1 MPEAGAADFHF
12 LRPLWLLALV
22 PVAVVLALLL
32 HRQGTRKRWGNVI
45 APHLLAYLIV
55 APRRWMPN
63 PAYLVAAGLALAS
76 VALAGPTWRR
86 EMPPFVEDKAPLMIA
101 LAVATSMATPDVA
114 PSRLERA
121 KQKISDL
128 MQARTGART
137 GLIAYAGTAHLVMP
151 MTDDSGVIR
160 PFLAA
165 LNPTMMPADGH
176 NVVAAVALAASTLA
190 ADQSAGTILVVADGL
205 QGVDLSALRAAA
217 GANGFLML
225 SIEPTSATMPPP
237 LREST
242 VRVSVDDGDVRALE
256 RRIETRF
263 QAAQADKVGARW
275 RDEGYW
281 LLYPLAMLSLF
292 WFRRG
297 ITVNWAV
304 ILFLSLH
311 VPPAEAQEPRRFRDL
326 WLTPD
331 QQGRMAFDR
340 GDYAAAAK
348 LFADPFWRGISA
360 YRAYDFLAAAAA
372 FEHVTTP
379 EGQFAL
385 ANAQAHNHAFAKAIK
400 AYDEVLKAQP
410 DHAAAKINKAI
421 VQAALQKQERQREQ
435 KEQGQAPPD
444 LSPDEV
450 RVDPNQRA
458 GKRVQVTPQDVTTAS
473 AAEAWMREVQT
484 SPADFLKLKF
494 AIQATGARS
503 PSEVRR

>member
-1 MPEAGAADFHF
+1 MPEAGAAYFHF

-128 MQARTGART
+128 MAARTGART
-137 GLIAYAGTAHLVMP
+137 GLIAYAGSAHLVMP

-165 LNPTMMPADGH
+165 LSPTMMPADGH

-205 QGVDLSALRAAA
+205 QGVDFSALRAAA
-217 GANGFLML
+217 GAIGFLML

-237 LREST
+237 GSAAAPPPRPAST
-242 VRVSVDDGDVRALE
+242 TAMS
-256 RRIETRF
+256 
-263 QAAQADKVGARW
+263 ARW
-275 RDEGYW
+275 SVGSRRASRRRRPTRLAHAGAMRDIGCCIRW
-281 LLYPLAMLSLF
+281 PCCRCS
-292 WFRRG
+292 G
-297 ITVNWAV
+297 
-304 ILFLSLH
+304 S
-311 VPPAEAQEPRRFRDL
+311 
-326 WLTPD
+326 
-331 QQGRMAFDR
+331 
-340 GDYAAAAK
+340 AAAS
-348 LFADPFWRGISA
+348 RS
-360 YRAYDFLAAAAA
+360 
-372 FEHVTTP
+372 
-379 EGQFAL
+379 
-385 ANAQAHNHAFAKAIK
+385 
-400 AYDEVLKAQP
+400 
-410 DHAAAKINKAI
+410 
-421 VQAALQKQERQREQ
+421 
-435 KEQGQAPPD
+435 
-444 LSPDEV
+444 
-450 RVDPNQRA
+450 
-458 GKRVQVTPQDVTTAS
+458 
-473 AAEAWMREVQT
+473 
-484 SPADFLKLKF
+484 
-494 AIQATGARS
+494 TGRS
-503 PSEVRR
+503 FCSYLCMSRR